1 MTMNRVIKI
10 FTLLSLLCPVLA
22 SSSSVNCD
30 YNHLKKLTIELK
42 TTTSTPTNNF
52 DYAYDLN
59 FKNDTINPNFKIYIN
74 SDLCKFFKTNK
85 NKIGFFMQTKTKTKT
100 KTKTQTKR

>member
-1 MTMNRVIKI
+1 MTINRVIKI

-59 FKNDTINPNFKIYIN
+59 FKNDTTNPNFKIYIN

-85 NKIGFFMQTKTKTKT
+85 NKIGFFFKNENENENENEN
-100 KTKTQTKR
+100 R